1 MKNDS
6 YPEELTA
13 LLFKSFVPAG
23 YTITRSIELDPI
35 PESTKY
41 SALSF
46 ALNERNI
53 IYRKAK
59 VTPDRPGAFLAIWQR
74 PMTQKAND
82 NKPIPFKPDDLDYLF
97 VQVASHS
104 ELSSDDKRDIQH
116 GMFIF
121 PVSLLV
127 KKGVVSSA
135 TKKGK
140 TGFRVFPPWSQN
152 RGIAGT
158 KVFSES
164 GKKTQRWQLPYFVVM
179 DNEGFIDSSDLNK
192 VLNLYS

>member
-1 MKNDS
+1 LKNSS
-6 YPEELTA
+6 YPQKLQA
-13 LLFKSFVPAG
+13 LLVKSFVPAG

-35 PESTKY
+35 PESAKY
-41 SALSF
+41 AALSC
-46 ALNERNI
+46 ALNEHNI

-74 PMTQKAND
+74 PMTQEVSD
-82 NKPIPFKPDDLDYLF
+82 NKPIPFQAGDLDYLF

-104 ELSSDDKRDIQH
+104 ELSSDNKQDIQH

-127 KKGVVSSA
+127 AKGVVSSP

-158 KVFSES
+158 KIFSES
-164 GKKTQRWQLPYFVVM
+164 GKKTQRWQLPYFVEI
-179 DNEGFIDSSDLNK
+179 DSEGFIESSDLNK
-192 VLNLYS
+192 VFSL

>member
-1 MKNDS
+1 LKNSS
-6 YPEELTA
+6 YPQKLQV
-13 LLFKSFVPAG
+13 LLVNSFVPAG
-23 YTITRSIELDPI
+23 YTITRSVEPDPI
-35 PESTKY
+35 PESAKY
-41 SALSF
+41 DALSF

-74 PMTQKAND
+74 PMTQEAHD
-82 NKPIPFKPDDLDYLF
+82 NKPIPFRPDDLDYLF

-104 ELSSDDKRDIQH
+104 ELSDNSKRDIQH

-127 KKGVVSSA
+127 EKGVVSSPA
-135 TKKGK
+135 KKGK

-152 RGIAGT
+152 RGISGT

-164 GKKTQRWQLPYFVVM
+164 GKKTQRWQSPYFVEM
-179 DNEGFIDSSDLNK
+179 GNEGCIDSDALIK
-192 VLNLYS
+192 VFNF